1 MKGPEVASTHRDVAE
16 PSIAESLQALR
27 KEAGGV
33 TYAEIATRISRLR
46 AEHSG
51 GAGGVGGAGFEVSRS
66 TVYDAFRPG
75 RTRLNPDLVVD
86 IVLSLGVDLETAE
99 GWRERCTTARPA
111 VPRPSSRSTSSDS
124 TTGADPA
131 AAPRPASTERAG
143 SVWSGR
149 QRLLLIAATLL
160 AALGVNLVG
169 GELVIWLELPLFLD
183 MIGTAVV
190 AIALGP
196 WYAVA
201 VAIVTQFAAVPLHG
215 NSEGLPFIPVAIVG
229 ALIWGYGAR
238 RGNLA
243 RSLPRF
249 LLLSV
254 VVALACTIVAV
265 PITAAVFEGYS
276 SHVAAN
282 SLTDRFQSVG
292 ENLVVAV
299 ASSNLTA
306 SVFDKLI
313 AGFVGLAVGVPLRSR
328 FATRPAAPLAI
339 P

>member
-1 MKGPEVASTHRDVAE
+1 MKGPEAASTHREVAE

-27 KEAGGV
+27 EQAGAV
-33 TYAEIATRISRLR
+33 TYAEIAARISRLR
-46 AEHSG
+46 AERS
-51 GAGGVGGAGFEVSRS
+51 GGAGFEVSRS

-86 IVLSLGVDLETAE
+86 IVLSLGVSPEDAE
-99 GWRERCTTARPA
+99 RWRERCTTTR
-111 VPRPSSRSTSSDS
+111 
-124 TTGADPA
+124 PA
-131 AAPRPASTERAG
+131 AARSPSRSAPSDSVAGPEPTTPSPHAPAGRAAPT
-143 SVWSGR
+143 WTGR
-149 QRLLLIAATLL
+149 QRLLLVAATLL
-160 AALGVNLVG
+160 AAIAVNLVG

-201 VAIVTQFAAVPLHG
+201 TAVVTQFAAVPLHG
-215 NSEGLPFIPVAIVG
+215 TSAGLPFTPVAIVG

-238 RGNLA
+238 RWGLA

-265 PITAAVFEGYS
+265 PITAAIFEGYS

-282 SLTDRFQSVG
+282 SLTDRFQTVG
-292 ENLVVAV
+292 ENLVLAV

-306 SVFDKLI
+306 SVLDKLI
-313 AGFVGLAVGVPLRSR
+313 AGFVGLALGVPLLST
-328 FATRPAAPLAI
+328 FASPARKPSS